1 LWNNGTAHRQ
11 REKRLWEQEQEQE
24 WIKVLSKREKRA
36 KRQRVPNRPIKK
48 VCFVKPLVQDN
59 KVSSI
64 LFCSF
69 YVPVDSMQIPL
80 KRVFGSLKQSLDQR
94 PCSSVIVHEPGKAA
108 PMMPHSK
115 TWVQKVSNPSGP
127 ELVAPFFA
135 CSRCLGLGHSSW
147 ACSGEVC
154 CKNCFVFGHIAK
166 LCHSLASPKK
176 FWRPNTSTMEAGSP
190 PINPDNS
197 AHSSDSS
204 PSIHSNNSPDSS
216 PLGNSPSS
224 AEATEPTKNP
234 TSSLAM
240 VNFACNPQPYL
251 PQGAHVEHGWYR
263 PARSRIT
270 LGGEPPR
277 RHEEYAIV
285 VLEPQPN
292 EDEVMDLLRDVVD
305 LFEQD
310 YPVRVQS
317 FFRNPLG
324 LGLVQFQSVTQR

>member
-1 LWNNGTAHRQ
+1 
-11 REKRLWEQEQEQE
+11 
-24 WIKVLSKREKRA
+24 
-36 KRQRVPNRPIKK
+36 
-48 VCFVKPLVQDN
+48 
-59 KVSSI
+59 
-64 LFCSF
+64 
-69 YVPVDSMQIPL
+69 
-80 KRVFGSLKQSLDQR
+80 
-94 PCSSVIVHEPGKAA
+94 
-108 PMMPHSK
+108 
-115 TWVQKVSNPSGP
+115 
-127 ELVAPFFA
+127 
-135 CSRCLGLGHSSW
+135 
-147 ACSGEVC
+147 
-154 CKNCFVFGHIAK
+154 
-166 LCHSLASPKK
+166 
-176 FWRPNTSTMEAGSP
+176 MEAGSP

-310 YPVRVQS
+310 YP
-317 FFRNPLG
+317 
-324 LGLVQFQSVTQR
+324 